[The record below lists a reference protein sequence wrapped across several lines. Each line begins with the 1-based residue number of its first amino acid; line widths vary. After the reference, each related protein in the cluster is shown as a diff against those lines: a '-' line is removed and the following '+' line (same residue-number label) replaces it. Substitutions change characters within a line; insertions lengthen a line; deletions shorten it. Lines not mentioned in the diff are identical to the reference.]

1 MKKVLEKIFGSH
13 SEREIKKIE
22 YLVND
27 IEDLR
32 PQMMKLSDSELS
44 AKTEEF
50 KKRLTDGVLLDDILV
65 EAFATVREA
74 ARRTTGEEH
83 FRVQLIGGIV
93 LHQGRISEMK
103 TGEGKTLTAALPL
116 YLNAL
121 TGRGVHLVT
130 VNDYLAKLHG
140 ELMAPIYNFL
150 GMSIGTILTDMS
162 HDERKAAYAAD
173 ITYGTNN
180 EYGFDYLRDNMAI
193 YEHDKVQRH
202 LHYAVIDEVDSVLI
216 DEARTPLIISGQ
228 SAKSTQLYKVA
239 DFFVRGLVKGSIVKP
254 QDNISMLMR
263 TIVEEDGDFVVDEKT
278 SHATLTAQ
286 GIEKSEKF
294 FKVENLA
301 DPENVEIQHHINIAL
316 RAHNLMHIEEDYIVK
331 DGQII
336 IVDEFT
342 GRLMSGRRYS
352 DGLHQAIEAKEGVE
366 VMRESKTLAT
376 ITFQSY
382 FNKYDKKSGMTGT
395 ALTEEEE
402 FREIYSLDVIVIP
415 TNMPLARID
424 LADQVY
430 KNKKGKI
437 EAIIN
442 EIEVAY
448 KKGQPVLVGT
458 ITIDSSEEI
467 SSLLKKR
474 GVPHQVLNAKYHEKE
489 AEIVALAGQ
498 KNAVTIATNMAG
510 RGTDIKLGEDVP
522 AVGGLKIIGT
532 ERHEARRIDNQLRG
546 RSGRQ
551 GDIGESRFY
560 ISLEDEIMRL
570 FGSDKMLTILNT
582 LKMPDDMAIEHG
594 MLTSTIEK
602 AQKKVESR
610 NFAIRKRLMDYDRV
624 MNDQR
629 ELIYTERNKV
639 LNNENLKGDILRIIN
654 RIIEQA
660 INIYTTT
667 NKNVEEWDLAGLR
680 EYIGSIIPIGKIDF
694 TEDEKQN
701 LDKDLLETKIKE
713 VALKLYETKE
723 KELTEE
729 HMREAERII
738 LLRVVDQ
745 KWMDHIDNMEQM
757 KQGIGLQGYAQ
768 RDPVMEYQR
777 LGFEMFEDMQE
788 EIQKDTVRGLYNVQ
802 MQKPLEREQV
812 AKDAVASHGDSGEE
826 VKKKPK
832 VNRAEDNIG
841 RNDMCPCGSGKKYK
855 YCCGK

>member
-1 MKKVLEKIFGSH
+1 MKKFIEKVFGSH
-13 SEREIKKIE
+13 SERELKKIE

-50 KKRLTDGVLLDDILV
+50 KKRLAEGVSLDDILV

-74 ARRTTGEEH
+74 ARRTIGMEH

-93 LHQGRISEMK
+93 LHQGRIAEMK
-103 TGEGKTLTAALPL
+103 TGEGKTLVATLPL

-121 TGRGVHLVT
+121 TGHGAHLVT
-130 VNDYLAKLHG
+130 VNDYLAKLHA
-140 ELMAPIYNFL
+140 ELMAPVYNFL
-150 GMSIGTILTDMS
+150 GMSVGTILTDIS
-162 HDERKAAYAAD
+162 HDERKVAYAAD

-180 EYGFDYLRDNMAI
+180 EYGFDYLRDNMSI
-193 YEHDKVQRH
+193 YEQDKVQKK

-239 DFFVRGLVKGSIVKP
+239 DYFVRGLTKGNIVKP

-263 TIVEEDGDFVVDEKT
+263 SIVEEDGDFVVDEKT

-286 GIEKSEKF
+286 GIDKSEKF

-301 DPENVEIQHHINIAL
+301 DSENVEIQHHINIAL

-366 VMRESKTLAT
+366 VNRESKTLAT

-382 FNKYDKKSGMTGT
+382 FNKYEKKSGMTGT

-402 FREIYSLDVIVIP
+402 FREIYALDVIVIP
-415 TNMPLARID
+415 TNMPLARAD
-424 LADQVY
+424 LADKVY
-430 KNKKGKI
+430 KNKKAKI
-437 EAIIN
+437 EAIIG
-442 EIEVAY
+442 EIEEAY

-467 SSLLKKR
+467 SSILKKR

-489 AEIVALAGQ
+489 AEIIMLAGQ

-522 AVGGLKIIGT
+522 DVGGLKIIGT

-570 FGSDKMLTILNT
+570 FGSDKMLAVLNT
-582 LKMPDDMAIEHG
+582 LNMPDDMAIEHG

-639 LNNENLKGDILRIIN
+639 LNNENLKEDVVKIIN
-654 RIIEQA
+654 RIIEKA
-660 INIYTTT
+660 VNIYTTS
-667 NKNVEEWDLAGLR
+667 NKNVEEWDLVGLR
-680 EYIGSIIPIGKIDF
+680 EYISSIIPIGKIDF

-701 LDKDLLETKIKE
+701 LDKDLLELKLKE
-713 VALKLYETKE
+713 AAFKLYETKE
-723 KELTEE
+723 NELEDE

-738 LLRVVDQ
+738 LLKTVDQ
-745 KWMDHIDNMEQM
+745 KWMDHIDNMDQM

-768 RDPVMEYQR
+768 RDPVMEYQ
-777 LGFEMFEDMQE
+777 LLAFEMFEEMQE

-802 MQKPLEREQV
+802 MQKKLERQQV
-812 AKDAVASHGDSGEE
+812 VKDAVASHGDNGEE

-832 VNRAEDNIG
+832 INKTEDNIG
-841 RNDMCPCGSGKKYK
+841 RNDTCPCGSGKKYK
-855 YCCGK
+855 HCCGK